1 VRVRSRWPGSVN
13 PGLQTP
19 RQTGT
24 ASGEGVTPEGY
35 AAACTWAALAPLEV
49 RAGLLAFLSAFEL
62 EAAEHRQAVTA
73 AHLSGLLVHGRLT
86 PEGVQ
91 AARLAL
97 EAADTPPALYTAP
110 QWAGRRN
117 P

>member
-1 VRVRSRWPGSVN
+1 M
-13 PGLQTP
+13 
-19 RQTGT
+19 
-24 ASGEGVTPEGY
+24 TPEGY
-35 AAACTWAALAPLEV
+35 AVACIWAALAPLEV
-49 RAGLLAFLSAFEL
+49 RAGLLVFLSAFEL
-62 EAAEHRQAVTA
+62 APAEHRKAVKQ
-73 AHLSGLLVHGRLT
+73 AHLSGLLRHNTLT

-97 EAADTPPALYTAP
+97 EAADTPPSSIRGP

>member
-13 PGLQTP
+13 PGLHAP

-24 ASGEGVTPEGY
+24 ASGDVAPEAY

-62 EAAEHRQAVTA
+62 TAAEHRQAVTQ
-73 AHLSGLLVHGRLT
+73 AHLSGLMVGGRLT

-97 EAADTPPALYTAP
+97 EMADTPPRSIRGP

>member
-1 VRVRSRWPGSVN
+1 M
-13 PGLQTP
+13 
-19 RQTGT
+19 
-24 ASGEGVTPEGY
+24 AY
-35 AAACTWAALAPLEV
+35 TWAALAPPGV
-49 RAGLLAFLSAFEL
+49 RAGLLGFLSAFEL
-62 EAAEHRQAVTA
+62 TPAEHRQAVTA
-73 AHLSGLLVHGRLT
+73 AHLSGLMVDGKLT

-97 EAADTPPALYTAP
+97 ETATTPPGSIRGP

>member
-1 VRVRSRWPGSVN
+1 M
-13 PGLQTP
+13 
-19 RQTGT
+19 
-24 ASGEGVTPEGY
+24 TPEGY
-35 AAACTWAALAPLEV
+35 AVACIWATLAPLEV
-49 RAGLLAFLSAFEL
+49 RAGLLGFLSAFEL
-62 EAAEHRQAVTA
+62 APAEHRQTVTA
-73 AHLSGLLVHGRLT
+73 AHLSGLMVGGKLT

-97 EAADTPPALYTAP
+97 EMADTPPGSIRGP